1 MFSYYLGLGLR
12 SLKRNLV
19 LTLLMVAA
27 IGVGIGAA
35 MTVYTLLRATSVNP
49 IPDKSSKLYV
59 PLIDNWGPNDKQGNI
74 DDGDRDQVSWPDAH
88 AWLTAHRA
96 VHQAAMYSVYFFVT
110 PPSSDA
116 KSFYAPG
123 RATTADFFAMFEV
136 PFRAGTAW
144 GQAEDDAA
152 ANVVVIS
159 SKLADRL
166 FVHGDAVG
174 QSISLNAQQYR
185 IIGVLG
191 AWEPTPRFYDLTT
204 TNFGDIEDVFFPL
217 STAFAKQ
224 MDRNGS
230 NNCVSDTAPGWDGH
244 LNSECLWLQYWV
256 ELPTTAALRDFK
268 QYLANYAAEQKRS
281 GRFTWDAA
289 TRIYDVPQWLAYEK
303 VVPSEIKVSTLIAFG
318 FLLVCLVNSVGLM
331 LAKMSSRANELGVRR
346 ALGASKGAIFLQCLT
361 ESAIVGAVGGLLGL
375 LLTKLGLILERGIL
389 PEDFV
394 RLTELNPS
402 IVVITLSA
410 SVVATIG
417 SGLYPS
423 WRASHVQP
431 GWQLK
436 AQ

>member
-1 MFSYYLGLGLR
+1 
-12 SLKRNLV
+12 
-19 LTLLMVAA
+19 
-27 IGVGIGAA
+27 
-35 MTVYTLLRATSVNP
+35 
-49 IPDKSSKLYV
+49 
-59 PLIDNWGPNDKQGNI
+59 
-74 DDGDRDQVSWPDAH
+74 
-88 AWLTAHRA
+88 
-96 VHQAAMYSVYFFVT
+96 
-110 PPSSDA
+110 
-116 KSFYAPG
+116 
-123 RATTADFFAMFEV
+123 
-136 PFRAGTAW
+136 
-144 GQAEDDAA
+144 
-152 ANVVVIS
+152 
-159 SKLADRL
+159 
-166 FVHGDAVG
+166 VHGDAVG